1 MAYTLEQIYEA
12 LGKIENGGTMV
23 ADLQDAIRGAR
34 DEAAKSRIEKNK
46 ILDALNLRNGG
57 DPDGNLQ
64 NIVATLTALQAA
76 GGDPSKL
83 GTQVEALQAQVKDLT
98 DKYAA
103 SEKTAAEEKEKRI
116 QTAMKSQVL
125 AALTDGKA
133 IKPDVFTQVLLSHI
147 SAKDDGSLVYKE
159 GDNEVSIADGV
170 KGWLSK
176 NPWAVK
182 NDSRSGSGEAG
193 GVGTGSGGKAY
204 TMEDLKGMTRAEINE
219 HWGEISKG
227 IDKGDGN

>member
-1 MAYTLEQIYEA
+1 
-12 LGKIENGGTMV
+12 
-23 ADLQDAIRGAR
+23 
-34 DEAAKSRIEKNK
+34 
-46 ILDALNLRNGG
+46 
-57 DPDGNLQ
+57 
-64 NIVATLTALQAA
+64 
-76 GGDPSKL
+76 
-83 GTQVEALQAQVKDLT
+83 
-98 DKYAA
+98 
-103 SEKTAAEEKEKRI
+103 
-116 QTAMKSQVL
+116 MKSQVL

>member
-23 ADLQDAIRGAR
+23 ADLQDVIRSTR

-46 ILDALNLRNGG
+46 ILDALNLRSGG

-76 GGDPSKL
+76 GGDPSKI
-83 GTQVEALQAQVKDLT
+83 GTQVDDLRKQVKELT
-98 DKYAA
+98 EKYTA
-103 SEKTAAEEKEKRI
+103 SEKLAAEEKEKRI

-133 IKPDVFTQVLLSHI
+133 VKPDVFTQVLLGNI
-147 SAKDDGSLVYKE
+147 SAKDDGSLVYKD
-159 GDNEVSIADGV
+159 GDKEMTIADGV
-170 KGWLSK
+170 AGWLK
-176 NPWAVK
+176 ANPWAVK
-182 NDSRSGSGEAG
+182 AD
-193 GVGTGSGGKAY
+193 VQTGTGGGGSNPPEKKY
-204 TMEDLKGMTRAEINE
+204 SFDDLKNMSRDEINE
-219 HWGEISKG
+219 HWDEISKG
-227 IDKGDGN
+227 VEK

>member
-23 ADLQDAIRGAR
+23 ADLQDVIRSTR
-34 DEAAKSRIEKNK
+34 DEAAKSRVEKNK
-46 ILDALNLRNGG
+46 ILDALNLRSGG
-57 DPDGNLQ
+57 DPDGNLK

-83 GTQVEALQAQVKDLT
+83 GTQVDALQKQVKELT

-103 SEKTAAEEKEKRI
+103 SEKLAAEEKEKRI

-133 IKPDVFTQVLLSHI
+133 VKPDVFTQVFLGNI
-147 SAKDDGSLVYKE
+147 SAKDDGSLVYKD
-159 GDNEVSIADGV
+159 GDKEMTIADGV
-170 KGWLSK
+170 AGWLK
-176 NPWAVK
+176 ANPWAVK
-182 NDSRSGSGEAG
+182 ADVQTGAG
-193 GVGTGSGGKAY
+193 GGGSNPPEKKY
-204 TMEDLKGMTRAEINE
+204 SFDDLKNMSRDEINE
-219 HWGEISKG
+219 HWDEISKG
-227 IDKGDGN
+227 VDK

>member
-23 ADLQDAIRGAR
+23 ADLQDVIRSTR

-46 ILDALNLRNGG
+46 ILDALNLRSGG

-83 GTQVEALQAQVKDLT
+83 GTQVDDLRKQVKELT
-98 DKYAA
+98 EKYTA
-103 SEKTAAEEKEKRI
+103 SEKLAAEEKEKRI

-133 IKPDVFTQVLLSHI
+133 VKPDVFTQVLLGNI
-147 SAKDDGSLVYKE
+147 SAKDDGSLVYKD
-159 GDNEVSIADGV
+159 GDKEMTIADGV
-170 KGWLSK
+170 AGWLK
-176 NPWAVK
+176 ANPWAVK
-182 NDSRSGSGEAG
+182 ADVQTGAG
-193 GVGTGSGGKAY
+193 GGGSNPPEKEY
-204 TMEDLKGMTRAEINE
+204 SFDDLKNMSRDEINE
-219 HWGEISKG
+219 HWDEISKG
-227 IDKGDGN
+227 VEK

>member
-23 ADLQDAIRGAR
+23 ADLQDVIRSTR

-46 ILDALNLRNGG
+46 ILDALNLRSGG

-83 GTQVEALQAQVKDLT
+83 GTQVDDLRKQVKELT
-98 DKYAA
+98 EKYTA
-103 SEKTAAEEKEKRI
+103 SEKLAAEEKEKRI

-133 IKPDVFTQVLLSHI
+133 VKPDVFTQVLLGNI
-147 SAKDDGSLVYKE
+147 SAKDDGSLVYKD
-159 GDNEVSIADGV
+159 GDKEMTIADGV
-170 KGWLSK
+170 AGWLK
-176 NPWAVK
+176 ANPWAVK
-182 NDSRSGSGEAG
+182 ADVQTGA
-193 GVGTGSGGKAY
+193 GVGGSNPPEKKY
-204 TMEDLKGMTRAEINE
+204 SFDDLKNMSRDEINE
-219 HWGEISKG
+219 HWDEISKG
-227 IDKGDGN
+227 VDK

>member
-23 ADLQDAIRGAR
+23 ADLQDVIRSTR

-46 ILDALNLRNGG
+46 ILDALNLRSGG

-83 GTQVEALQAQVKDLT
+83 GTQVDDLRKQVKELT
-98 DKYAA
+98 EKYTA
-103 SEKTAAEEKEKRI
+103 SEKLAAEEKEKRI

-133 IKPDVFTQVLLSHI
+133 VKPDVFTQVLLGNI
-147 SAKDDGSLVYKE
+147 SAKDDGSLIYKD
-159 GDNEVSIADGV
+159 GDKEMTIADGV
-170 KGWLSK
+170 AGWLK
-176 NPWAVK
+176 ANPWAVK
-182 NDSRSGSGEAG
+182 ADVQTGAG
-193 GVGTGSGGKAY
+193 GGGSKQPEKKY
-204 TMEDLKGMTRAEINE
+204 SFDDLKNMSRDEINE
-219 HWGEISKG
+219 HWDEISKG
-227 IDKGDGN
+227 VDK

>member
-23 ADLQDAIRGAR
+23 ADLQDVIRSTR

-46 ILDALNLRNGG
+46 ILDALNLRSGG

-83 GTQVEALQAQVKDLT
+83 GTQVDDLQKQVKELT
-98 DKYAA
+98 EKYTA
-103 SEKTAAEEKEKRI
+103 SEKLAAEEKEKRI
-116 QTAMKSQVL
+116 KTAMKSQVL

-133 IKPDVFTQVLLSHI
+133 VKPDVFTQVLLGNI
-147 SAKDDGSLVYKE
+147 SAKDDGSLVYKDGNKE
-159 GDNEVSIADGV
+159 MTIADGV
-170 KGWLSK
+170 AGWLK
-176 NPWAVK
+176 ANPWAVK
-182 NDSRSGSGEAG
+182 ADVQTGAG
-193 GVGTGSGGKAY
+193 GGGSKQPEKKY
-204 TMEDLKGMTRAEINE
+204 SFDDLKNMSRDEINE
-219 HWGEISKG
+219 HWDEISKG
-227 IDKGDGN
+227 VDK